1 MEDQS
6 LYSKKSNDCIHLTD
20 LSLFQI
26 GDIPINK
33 QSIFIIISLLVL

>member
-6 LYSKKSNDCIHLTD
+6 LYSKKSNDCIHLKE
-20 LSLFQI
+20 LSLIHI

-33 QSIFIIISLLVL
+33 QSIFINI